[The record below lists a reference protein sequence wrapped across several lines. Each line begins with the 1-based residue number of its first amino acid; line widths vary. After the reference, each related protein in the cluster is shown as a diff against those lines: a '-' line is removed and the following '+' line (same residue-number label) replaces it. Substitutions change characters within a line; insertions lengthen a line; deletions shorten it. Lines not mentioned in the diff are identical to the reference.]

1 MKPVIKIKGGEYKYM
16 EERHLLLEKTVETV
30 KKPQEAVAPAQPV
43 KVDEPA
49 PAMPKREIK
58 NAFSSKTFPV
68 QAELAEPEVEKEPL
82 REEKVE
88 QSDSVI
94 EKPNYDFI
102 EELTLEEEKKVYKVE
117 RGEEKP
123 KPKLFSKRL
132 RLALFSLVSM
142 VCLIWGIVNVVEIT
156 NLQDQINMATQE
168 YQLNLGNYLMKL
180 GTLDTASSYNEL
192 FETTPAELVPPSSIS
207 HSSNW
212 FDRICNF
219 IAGLFG
225 G

>member
-1 MKPVIKIKGGEYKYM
+1 M
-16 EERHLLLEKTVETV
+16 EERMLLEKEKIVEPEKEV
-30 KKPQEAVAPAQPV
+30 ALDKPIQKQEQARS
-43 KVDEPA
+43 
-49 PAMPKREIK
+49 KREIK

-68 QAELAEPEVEKEPL
+68 LETAEPEVEKKPQVEPQQ
-82 REEKVE
+82 E
-88 QSDSVI
+88 QSSSVI

-102 EELTLEEEKKVYKVE
+102 EELSPEEEKKVYKIE

-123 KPKLFSKRL
+123 KSQTFRKRL
-132 RLALFSLVSM
+132 RLTLFSLVSM
-142 VCLIWGIVNVVEIT
+142 VCLVWGIVNVIEIT
-156 NLQDQINMATQE
+156 NLQGQINMATQE
-168 YQLNLGNYLMKL
+168 YQLNLGNYLAKL

-192 FETTPAELVPPSSIS
+192 FETTPEELLPPSSVAK
-207 HSSNW
+207 SSNW